1 MKFNFGTYRHRCM
14 CLLTFDQVSVV
25 LEIAKIK
32 IEQRRGSNLDKD
44 SQEYTAFKIGTSLFA
59 CIADPQSHP
68 LECYSATLV
77 DEDVYALVTARHQTP
92 RWFGIPYRTFFLVYE
107 AHMLNTVQFGTTN
120 RFQVSTGL
128 VDDAHLA
135 FEYDQSDLMFLK
147 DSEVGNCKV
156 TEKIRSLAQFVHCL
170 QSDPIY
176 VEEKAA
182 LTEIRNLWEGFQR
195 QIVTPTFQW
204 CQYKLPPT
212 NVKGL
217 NLISNTGFNRGAV
230 PMPLTRDVTQARCE
244 EKNENHRCVY
254 GKPSTMLAELALDYC
269 QTVLG
274 YPTVNRNTLLI
285 RFSKLH
291 IRHFRYSVTDRLKQP
306 DADSTVLTRPMPYV

>member
-68 LECYSATLV
+68 LECYSVTLV

-92 RWFGIPYRTFFLVYE
+92 RWFGIPYRTFFLSGGEMAQWLERECTDGKVLGSNSTFASQIFLSGAWKPGGIPALVLPSGGMTARHQKGVTAERSPLSFIMYCVTEKPKVSEAIEQEISQLAGLPENTVDVKMVYE

-135 FEYDQSDLMFLK
+135 FE
-147 DSEVGNCKV
+147 V
-156 TEKIRSLAQFVHCL
+156 SL
-170 QSDPIY
+170 
-176 VEEKAA
+176 
-182 LTEIRNLWEGFQR
+182 LT
-195 QIVTPTFQW
+195 THMT
-204 CQYKLPPT
+204 KLCGPWIL
-212 NVKGL
+212 V
-217 NLISNTGFNRGAV
+217 
-230 PMPLTRDVTQARCE
+230 
-244 EKNENHRCVY
+244 
-254 GKPSTMLAELALDYC
+254 
-269 QTVLG
+269 
-274 YPTVNRNTLLI
+274 
-285 RFSKLH
+285 
-291 IRHFRYSVTDRLKQP
+291 
-306 DADSTVLTRPMPYV
+306 RPK